1 MDRFDRYYTL
11 HSMLRGARRPVAGKV
26 LQEKLQCSR
35 ATLAR
40 VIQYMCAYLHAPI
53 EYDRGANGYCYA
65 KNGEHPYELPGLWFN
80 ASELYAL
87 RAAHELLTTTQP
99 GLLGHHLAPLRQ
111 RIEEILDKQQLGNG
125 ELLRRV
131 RILNIAARAGADC
144 FQQIAGAV
152 MQRKRLRITYH
163 ARGGD
168 EITDRIVSPQRLVH
182 YRGNWHLDAWC
193 HLRKHLRN
201 FSVDR
206 IKTCIVQDMP
216 AKEIDDSAL
225 DKYFTTAYG
234 IFAGEPTDIAILR
247 FTARA
252 ARWVADEHWHPEQ
265 QGEWL
270 PDGRYELRLPYG
282 DPRELIM
289 DILKHGPEVEVVE
302 PELLRHEVMERLQR
316 MMQVYAR
323 DGARAVMSSHE

>member
-11 HSMLRGARRPVAGKV
+11 HSMLRSARRPVAGKL

-35 ATLAR
+35 HTLRR
-40 VIQYMCAYLHAPI
+40 VIEKMCAYLHAPI
-53 EYDRGANGYCYA
+53 EYDRRANGYYYA
-65 KNGEHPYELPGLWFN
+65 RTGEHPYELPGLWFN

-87 RAAHELLTTTQP
+87 RAAHELLATTQP
-99 GLLGHHLAPLRQ
+99 GLLDHHLAPLRQ

-131 RILNIAARAGADC
+131 RILNIAARGGAEC

-163 ARGGD
+163 ARGED
-168 EITDRIVSPQRLVH
+168 QITDRTLSPQRLIH

-193 HLRKHLRN
+193 HLRNDLRN
-201 FSVDR
+201 FSIDR
-206 IKTCIVQDMP
+206 IKTCTVQDTP
-216 AKEIDDSAL
+216 AKEIDDAVL
-225 DKYFTTAYG
+225 DKYFATAYG
-234 IFAGEPTDIAILR
+234 IFAGEPTHTAILR
-247 FTARA
+247 FTPQA

-270 PDGRYELRLPYG
+270 PDGRYELRLPYS

-289 DILKHGPEVEVVE
+289 DVLRHGPAVEVVG
-302 PELLRHEVMERLQR
+302 PAELRAQVIQR
-316 MMQVYAR
+316 VREAAAR
-323 DGARAVMSSHE
+323 YGEGEG

>member
-1 MDRFDRYYTL
+1 MDRFDRIYAL
-11 HSMLRGARRPVAGKV
+11 HGLLRDARRPVAGKL
-26 LQEKLQCSR
+26 LQENLQCSR

-40 VIQYMCAYLHAPI
+40 IIEHMCAYLHAPI
-53 EYDRGANGYCYA
+53 DYDRRANGYYYA
-65 KNGEHPYELPGLWFN
+65 RNGEHPYELPGLWFN

-87 RAAHELLTTTQP
+87 RAAHQLLTTAQP
-99 GLLGHHLAPLRQ
+99 GLLDHHLAPLRQ

-131 RILNIAARAGADC
+131 RILNIAARGGAEY

-163 ARGGD
+163 ARGED
-168 EITDRIVSPQRLVH
+168 QITERVVSPQRLIH

-193 HLRKHLRN
+193 HLRKDLRN

-206 IKTCIVQDMP
+206 IKTCAVQDTP
-216 AKEIDDSAL
+216 AKEIDDAVL
-225 DKYFTTAYG
+225 DKHFATAYG
-234 IFAGEPTDIAILR
+234 IFAGEPTHTAILR
-247 FTARA
+247 FTPQA

-270 PDGRYELRLPYG
+270 PDGRYELRLPYS

-289 DILKHGPEVEVVE
+289 DVLRHGPEVEVVG
-302 PELLRHEVMERLQR
+302 PAELRAQVIQRVGEVA
-316 MMQVYAR
+316 AR
-323 DGARAVMSSHE
+323 YGEGEE

>member
-1 MDRFDRYYTL
+1 MDRFDRIYAL
-11 HSMLRGARRPVAGKV
+11 HGLLRDARRPVAGKL
-26 LQEKLQCSR
+26 LQENLQCSR

-40 VIQYMCAYLHAPI
+40 IIEHMCAYLHAPI
-53 EYDRGANGYCYA
+53 DYDRRANGYYYA
-65 KNGEHPYELPGLWFN
+65 RTGEHPYELPGLWFN

-87 RAAHELLTTTQP
+87 RAAHQLLTTAQP
-99 GLLGHHLAPLRQ
+99 GLLDHHLAPLRQ

-131 RILNIAARAGADC
+131 RILNIAARGGAEY

-163 ARGGD
+163 ARGED
-168 EITDRIVSPQRLVH
+168 QITERLVSPQRLVH

-193 HLRKHLRN
+193 HLRKDLRN
-201 FSVDR
+201 FSIDR
-206 IKTCIVQDMP
+206 IKTCIVQDEP
-216 AKEIDDSAL
+216 AKEIDHADL
-225 DKYFTTAYG
+225 DKYFATAYG
-234 IFAGEPTDIAILR
+234 IFAGEPTDTAILR

-270 PDGRYELRLPYG
+270 PDGRYELRLPYR

-289 DILKHGPEVEVVE
+289 DVLRHGPEVEVVG
-302 PELLRHEVMERLQR
+302 PAGLRAQVIQR
-316 MMQVYAR
+316 VREAAAR
-323 DGARAVMSSHE
+323 YGEGEE